1 VAVKCLWIHVAVAD
15 GGQRLHAEKEG
26 IEKRAACHPGN
37 AVSADAVERGEDKVN
52 RGISAE
58 NESGEPRPV

>member
-1 VAVKCLWIHVAVAD
+1 VAVAD